1 MTSMPRALIVDN
13 DSDNVASL
21 AQVFE
26 KTGYAVETAGQLNQ
40 AREALLKRMPEV
52 ALLNER
58 LEGEDVME
66 LLEVVELGP
75 IMEIYMMTDEP
86 TVRGATRAM
95 RLGASD
101 YFAKPIDTERLVRNL
116 RGVTEELNG
125 RGEDRKPEPDAR
137 GLLNGESPPM
147 QRLYRLIRKCA
158 PSEATV
164 LLVGESGSGKELA
177 AQTIHELSE
186 RADKDFVTLNC
197 SAVAPELIE
206 SELFGHKKGSFTGAA
221 RDHKGYFERA
231 SEGTLFLDEI
241 TEMSSKLQAKLLR
254 VLESGLVTP
263 IGAETEIP
271 ANPRIIAAT
280 NRDPDE
286 AVSSGRLREDL
297 YYRLAQFPIRVPALR
312 ERGDDVEL
320 LAAHFLAEHNKAT
333 GDDKRFSEE
342 VLEAF
347 RVHDWPG
354 NVRELKNAVVHGCL
368 LGDREIAVTDL
379 PGSIPSQMSSRG
391 DFIRVAIGTSL
402 AEVERRTILA
412 TLEHFD
418 GDKKRAA
425 EVLGVSLKTLYNRL
439 NSYKQKPAAA
449 S

>member
-1 MTSMPRALIVDN
+1 MTSTPRALIA
-13 DSDNVASL
+13 DSDAANL
-21 AQVFE
+21 AALAELFE
-26 KTGYAVETAGQLNQ
+26 QTGYAVETAGAVAQ
-40 AREALLKRMPEV
+40 AREAMLKRAPEV

-58 LEGEDVME
+58 LGDEDVME
-66 LLEVVELGP
+66 LLELVDFGPVMEL
-75 IMEIYMMTDEP
+75 YMMTDEP
-86 TVRGATRAM
+86 SVRGATRAM
-95 RLGASD
+95 QLGASD
-101 YFAKPIDTERLVRNL
+101 YFAKPIDRDRLSRNL
-116 RGVTEELNG
+116 EHLADELGGNG
-125 RGEDRKPEPDAR
+125 QGRTADADAR
-137 GLLNGESPPM
+137 GLLIGESPPM

-177 AQTIHELSE
+177 AQTIHELSG
-186 RADKDFVTLNC
+186 RAGHEFVTLNC

-206 SELFGHKKGSFTGAA
+206 SELFGHRKGSFTGAQ
-221 RDHKGYFERA
+221 RDHKGFFERA
-231 SEGTLFLDEI
+231 SSGTLFLDEI
-241 TEMSSKLQAKLLR
+241 TEMSPALQAKLLR

-263 IGAETEIP
+263 VGGEAEIP
-271 ANPRIIAAT
+271 ANPRIVAAT

-286 AVSSGRLREDL
+286 SVGAGSLREDL

-320 LAAHFLAEHNKAT
+320 LALHFLAEHNRHT
-333 GDDKRFSEE
+333 GESKRFSED

-368 LGDREIAVTDL
+368 LAEREIGIHDL
-379 PGSIPSQMSSRG
+379 PGSIPSQVSGRG

-412 TLEHFD
+412 TLEHFE

-425 EVLGVSLKTLYNRL
+425 EVLGISLKTLYNRL
-439 NSYKQKPAAA
+439 NAYRQRGGGD
-449 S
+449 

>member
-1 MTSMPRALIVDN
+1 MPRALIA
-13 DSDNVASL
+13 DSDSGHAATLAS
-21 AQVFE
+21 VFE
-26 KTGYAVETAGQLNQ
+26 SSGYAVETAGEVSQ
-40 AREALLKRMPEV
+40 AREVLLKRMPEV

-58 LEGEDVME
+58 LAGEDVME
-66 LLEVVELGP
+66 LLEIVDLGP
-75 IMEIYMMTDEP
+75 VMEIYMMTDEP
-86 TVRGATRAM
+86 SVRGATRAM

-101 YFAKPIDTERLVRNL
+101 YFAKPIDEERLARNL
-116 RGVTEELNG
+116 RHVAEEISADG
-125 RGEDRKPEPDAR
+125 GARAPQADAR
-137 GLLNGESPPM
+137 GLLIGESPPM

-177 AQTIHELSE
+177 ARTIHELSG
-186 RADKDFVTLNC
+186 RADEEFVTLNC
-197 SAVAPELIE
+197 SAVAQDLIE
-206 SELFGHKKGSFTGAA
+206 SELFGHKKGSFTGAQ

-231 SEGTLFLDEI
+231 SKGTLFLDEI

-263 IGAETEIP
+263 VGSETEVA
-271 ANPRIIAAT
+271 ANPRIVAAT

-286 AVSSGRLREDL
+286 AVSTGILREDL
-297 YYRLAQFPIRVPALR
+297 YYRLAQFPIRIPALR
-312 ERGDDVEL
+312 ERGDDVEV
-320 LAAHFLAEHNKAT
+320 LALNFLAEHNRET
-333 GDDKRFSEE
+333 GEDMRFSDD

-354 NVRELKNAVVHGCL
+354 NVRELRNAVVHGCL
-368 LGDREIAVTDL
+368 LADREIGINDL
-379 PGSIPSQMSSRG
+379 PGSIPSQMSNRG

-439 NSYKQKPAAA
+439 NAYRQRSIER
-449 S
+449 